1 MRKTPLRRGLLVA
14 VALGALAAPALATP
28 AQAAPALASETSEER
43 VVAGLERHAHPLRST
58 RPDTPGHDL
67 KALSAL
73 VRDAEIV
80 GIGEATHSSKE
91 LFTLRHRLFRHLATT
106 QGFTTLAL
114 EAPWSAGV
122 RLDEYVRTGK
132 GDLRTII
139 EEEGETTGGVWST
152 KEWLDLYSWMRD
164 YNRTARTKL
173 RVMGFDLSDVHPQQ
187 YRRILDWAEEH
198 EPSILPELRR
208 RYAKLLALPGGAKE
222 RVDALT
228 ALPPEQLKALAEDA
242 EAAYHLVEKAG
253 KVSPYVLQEARVIY
267 QMTTVYASEGSEL
280 HRNRDRFMAEN
291 TMWWKRNTGLK
302 IVAAAHNG
310 HVTYLSPY
318 PQHYPVTQG
327 AQLRAMAGRSYVA
340 IGTSIHSGGFRAIN
354 PDNGKTENFDTG
366 AAGPDSN
373 EHILDKV
380 RHRDYYVSLREA
392 ERDPATR
399 KWLDTARPTFTV
411 PATYL
416 PDMLKAPLALGQAY
430 DIVVHLHR
438 VKAANPL

>member
-1 MRKTPLRRGLLVA
+1 MRKTPLRRGLLAA
-14 VALGALAAPALATP
+14 VALGVLAAPVLAAPVLAAPALP
-28 AQAAPALASETSEER
+28 SETTEKR

-58 RPDTPGHDL
+58 QPDTAGYDL

-91 LFTLRHRLFRHLATT
+91 LFTLRHRLFQHLATT

-114 EAPWSAGV
+114 EAPWSTGV

-132 GDLRTII
+132 GDLRTIM
-139 EEEGETTGGVWST
+139 EEEGQASAGIWST
-152 KEWLDLYSWMRD
+152 DEWLHLYSWMRD
-164 YNRTARTKL
+164 HNRTARTKL
-173 RVMGFDLSDVHPQQ
+173 RVMGFDLSDVDPQQ
-187 YRRILDWAEEH
+187 YRRVLDWAEKH

-208 RYAKLLALPGGAKE
+208 RYARLLALPAGAKE
-222 RVDALT
+222 RINALA
-228 ALPPEQLKALAEDA
+228 ALPLEQRKALGEDA

-253 KVSPYVLQEARVIY
+253 KVSPYVLQEARVIS
-267 QMTTVYASEGSEL
+267 QMTTVYASEGPEM

-291 TMWWKRNTGLK
+291 TMWWKRHTGLK

-310 HVTYLSPY
+310 HLTYVSPF

-327 AQLRAMAGRSYVA
+327 AHLRSMAGRSYVA

-354 PDNGKTENFDTG
+354 PDNGKMENFNTG
-366 AAGPDSN
+366 IAGPDSN
-373 EHILDKV
+373 EHIFDKV
-380 RHRDYYVSLREA
+380 RHRDYYVSLRQA
-392 ERDPATR
+392 KRDPATR